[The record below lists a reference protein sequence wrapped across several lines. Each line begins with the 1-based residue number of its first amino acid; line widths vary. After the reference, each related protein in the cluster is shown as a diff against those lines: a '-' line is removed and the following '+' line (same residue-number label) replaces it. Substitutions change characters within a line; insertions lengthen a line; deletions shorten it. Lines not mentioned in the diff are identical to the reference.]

1 MIKKLIPLFL
11 ALAAI
16 FCVMPMQGDT
26 PPDKGREIPIRKV
39 DDNRIIRGLTEVQLS
54 AWYNSVFLCVQTY
67 VSTDL
72 GHIDMTVTNLM
83 TGESWS
89 DSFDSAMTPQTYLP
103 ISGAPGLY
111 EITYLTS
118 FGDLYEGTFTIE

>member
-1 MIKKLIPLFL
+1 MMKKLIVFLMAVLLPLSAFEMS
-11 ALAAI
+11 ADEKETRI
-16 FCVMPMQGDT
+16 
-26 PPDKGREIPIRKV
+26 IPIKIQEGVHRE
-39 DDNRIIRGLTEVQLS
+39 RSLIQIPIESYYSGMMS
-54 AWYNSVFLCVQTY
+54 SIQTTFT
-67 VSTDL
+67 SDL
-72 GHIDMTVTNLM
+72 GQIDMTVTNLM

-89 DSFDSAMTPQTYLP
+89 DCFDSGITPQTFLP

>member
-11 ALAAI
+11 ALAAM
-16 FCVMPMQGDT
+16 FCIVPMRGDS
-26 PPDKGREIPIRKV
+26 PPDEGLEIPIRKV
-39 DDNRIIRGLTEVQLS
+39 DDNRVIRSLTEVVLS
-54 AWYNSVFLCVQTY
+54 AWYNPAFMCIQTHT
-67 VSTDL
+67 SINIGL
-72 GHIDMTVTNLM
+72 IDVAVTNLT
-83 TGESWS
+83 TGETWS
-89 DSFDSAMTPQTYLP
+89 DSFDSTSSPHLLP

>member
-1 MIKKLIPLFL
+1 MIKKLISLFL

-16 FCVMPMQGDT
+16 FCVVPMRGDS
-26 PPDKGREIPIRKV
+26 PPDVGREIPIKKA

-54 AWYNSVFLCVQTY
+54 AWYNSVLMCIQTHT
-67 VSTDL
+67 STNL
-72 GHIDMTVTNLM
+72 GQIEMTVTNLT
-83 TGESWS
+83 TGETWY
-89 DSFDSAMTPQTYLP
+89 DIFNSAISPHLLP

>member
-1 MIKKLIPLFL
+1 MMKKLIIFL
-11 ALAAI
+11 MAVLL
-16 FCVMPMQGDT
+16 P
-26 PPDKGREIPIRKV
+26 
-39 DDNRIIRGLTEVQLS
+39 LS
-54 AWYNSVFLCVQTY
+54 AFEVSADEKEARKIHLTKDFTKKVERTLFILPLESYYLGMLSSIQTT
-67 VSTDL
+67 VTSDL
-72 GHIDMTVTNLM
+72 GRIDMTVTNLM

-89 DSFDSAMTPQTYLP
+89 DSFDSALTPQTYLP

>member
-1 MIKKLIPLFL
+1 MKKLIVFLMAVLLPLYAFEMS
-11 ALAAI
+11 ADEKETK
-16 FCVMPMQGDT
+16 Q
-26 PPDKGREIPIRKV
+26 IPIKRSLQEDV
-39 DDNRIIRGLTEVQLS
+39 TRSLDNPPIESYYSGMMSSI
-54 AWYNSVFLCVQTY
+54 QTT
-67 VSTDL
+67 VTSDL
-72 GHIDMTVTNLM
+72 GQIDMTVTNLM

-89 DSFDSAMTPQTYLP
+89 DTFDSGITPQTFLP

>member
-1 MIKKLIPLFL
+1 MMKKLIIFL
-11 ALAAI
+11 MAVLL
-16 FCVMPMQGDT
+16 P
-26 PPDKGREIPIRKV
+26 
-39 DDNRIIRGLTEVQLS
+39 LS
-54 AWYNSVFLCVQTY
+54 AFEMSADEKEARKIHLTKDFTKKVERTLFVLPLESYYLGMLSSIQTT
-67 VSTDL
+67 VTSDL
-72 GHIDMTVTNLM
+72 GRIDMTVTNLM

-89 DSFDSAMTPQTYLP
+89 DSFDSAVTPHFLP

>member
-1 MIKKLIPLFL
+1 MIKKLISLFL

-16 FCVMPMQGDT
+16 FCIVPMRGDS
-26 PPDKGREIPIRKV
+26 PPDEGREIPIRKV

-54 AWYNSVFLCVQTY
+54 AWYNSVLMCIQTHA
-67 VSTDL
+67 STNL
-72 GHIDMTVTNLM
+72 GQIEMTVTNLT
-83 TGESWS
+83 TGETWY
-89 DSFDSAMTPQTYLP
+89 DIFNSAISPHLLP

>member
-1 MIKKLIPLFL
+1 MKKLIIFL
-11 ALAAI
+11 MAVLL
-16 FCVMPMQGDT
+16 P
-26 PPDKGREIPIRKV
+26 
-39 DDNRIIRGLTEVQLS
+39 LS
-54 AWYNSVFLCVQTY
+54 AFEMSADEKEARKIPLRMGKTEKLSRDLVIEPIESYYLGMLSSIQTT
-67 VSTDL
+67 VTSDL
-72 GHIDMTVTNLM
+72 GRIDMTVTNLM

-89 DSFDSAMTPQTYLP
+89 DSFDSGMIPQTFLP